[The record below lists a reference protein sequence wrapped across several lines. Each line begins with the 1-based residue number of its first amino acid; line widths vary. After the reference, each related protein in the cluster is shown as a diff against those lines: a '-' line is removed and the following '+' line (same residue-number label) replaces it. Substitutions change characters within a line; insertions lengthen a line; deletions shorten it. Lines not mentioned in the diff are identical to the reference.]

1 MQASGRGHSPIQ
13 GAATGSVVSDASG
26 APGEEEEPVVTLGPL
41 VEVGTLLKWA
51 CTGLGRERGEGT
63 GSTRGMGRVFV
74 TTSVP
79 RMHTCS
85 CHPGQ
90 VVVVIDK
97 RV

>member
-51 CTGLGRERGEGT
+51 KYGGVRERGEGT
-63 GSTRGMGRVFV
+63 GSKCCMGRVRACPAC
-74 TTSVP
+74 THAHATQA
-79 RMHTCS
+79 RWW
-85 CHPGQ
+85 
-90 VVVVIDK
+90 
-97 RV
+97 